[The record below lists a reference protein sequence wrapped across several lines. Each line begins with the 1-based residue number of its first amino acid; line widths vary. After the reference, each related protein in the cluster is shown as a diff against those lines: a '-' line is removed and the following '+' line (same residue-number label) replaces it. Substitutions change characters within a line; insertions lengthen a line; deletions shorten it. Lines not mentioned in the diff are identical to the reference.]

1 MDKRNDGDHPAR
13 GTAEQ
18 PVIVVSGL
26 PRSGTSLMM
35 RMLAA
40 GGVPLLTD
48 GQRTA
53 DEDNP
58 HGYFEYEPVKALQR
72 DSAWLPQARGKAIK
86 IISQL
91 LPTLPPDVPYR
102 VLFMRRELGE
112 VLASQRQMLAR
123 RGKPAD
129 ASGDAELAALFA
141 AHLQQVQQWLGQ
153 QAYIATL
160 DVSYNELLHTP
171 QPLITQINTFLGG
184 GLDTAQ
190 MAQMIDPQLYR
201 QRGA

>member
-1 MDKRNDGDHPAR
+1 MDKHNAGAQPAW
-13 GTAEQ
+13 GAAEQ

-58 HGYFEYEPVKALQR
+58 YGYFEYEPVKALQR
-72 DSAWLPQARGKAIK
+72 DATWLPQARGKAIK

-102 VLFMRRELGE
+102 VLFMRRELRE
-112 VLASQRQMLAR
+112 VLASQRQMLVR
-123 RGKPAD
+123 RGKPSDAD
-129 ASGDAELAALFA
+129 SDAELAALFA
-141 AHLQQVQQWLGQ
+141 AHLQQVQQCWRSRR
-153 QAYIATL
+153 TL
-160 DVSYNELLHTP
+160 PPS
-171 QPLITQINTFLGG
+171 
-184 GLDTAQ
+184 
-190 MAQMIDPQLYR
+190 M
-201 QRGA
+201 

>member
-1 MDKRNDGDHPAR
+1 MDKRNDEAHPAR
-13 GTAEQ
+13 GAAEQ

-58 HGYFEYEPVKALQR
+58 YGYFEYEPVKALQR
-72 DSAWLPQARGKAIK
+72 DSAWVPQARGKAIK

-141 AHLQQVQQWLGQ
+141 AHLQQVQQWLAQ

-171 QPLITQINTFLGG
+171 QPLIAQINTFLGG

-190 MAQMIDPQLYR
+190 MAQMIDRQLYR